1 MSESKAQRINH
12 QNIRK
17 KPSKA
22 VEEEL
27 SDKHVGRVGGGE
39 DEREQ
44 GQAHKVAPSV
54 HLVQLG
60 QWQKVWQVE
69 SSCPLLDLLCST
81 QPTIIKQIAGEKQ
94 QLFRYQIIPCRTG
107 QTRYARKEKVK
118 KENREGAKEK
128 RKDEGKE
135 DGGEAQRGTWRLTD
149 LAVVSPNKSV
159 WIEKEEEYQDE
170 IEAGGPENWAQ

>member
-1 MSESKAQRINH
+1 M
-12 QNIRK
+12 
-17 KPSKA
+17 
-22 VEEEL
+22 
-27 SDKHVGRVGGGE
+27 
-39 DEREQ
+39 
-44 GQAHKVAPSV
+44 
-54 HLVQLG
+54 
-60 QWQKVWQVE
+60 
-69 SSCPLLDLLCST
+69 
-81 QPTIIKQIAGEKQ
+81 
-94 QLFRYQIIPCRTG
+94 
-107 QTRYARKEKVK
+107 K